1 MEFISPTRGRMN
13 LDDIYQSISSL
24 VNDTPEYDFELI
36 VGSDSQARDKDVC
49 FVTALVLYQK
59 GRGGQFFYRKE
70 YEKIN
75 QSMRQRVFYETSK
88 SLELAS
94 EVKKRLSADKS
105 LDGKL
110 KVEIHLDVGRKGPT
124 KELINEVEGMVTGSG
139 YEARIKPDSY
149 GASTVADK
157 YTK

>member
-1 MEFISPTRGRMN
+1 MEFISPTRGRMD
-13 LDDIYQSISSL
+13 LEEIYQSISKC
-24 VNDTPEYDFELI
+24 VNDTPEYEYELI
-36 VGSDSQARDKDVC
+36 VGSDSQPRDKDVC

-59 GRGGQFFYRKE
+59 GGGGQFFYRKV

-75 QSMRQRVFYETSK
+75 HSMRQRVFYETSK

-94 EVKKRLSADKS
+94 EVKKRLAQDRD
-105 LDGKL
+105 LERKL
-110 KVEIHLDVGRKGPT
+110 QVEIHLDVGQKGPT
-124 KELINEVEGMVTGSG
+124 KELINEVMGMVVGSG

-149 GASTVADK
+149 GAFSVADK